1 MATLNEFWFSFNN
14 IERMS
19 NMSELIKYTLI
30 ENGLDFLL
38 SSIEDFPLD
47 KNKPDIAKKKLKYSL
62 LHLSASLEL
71 FFKKRLEKENWVY
84 IFDDMNKAD
93 KTKFGNRDF
102 KSVDLE
108 TAIQRLDK
116 ISGVQI
122 STSDKTMLNHFR
134 RKRNKLEHYD
144 FEDTITALEN
154 DIIKVVRIVVTFISN
169 NLLDTIVTK
178 GEGIIFEEIKDRL
191 RELGQYTDELTDLAR
206 KQLDNDDVSEE
217 EIVTCPHCFEE
228 FLSLA
233 PNKKGNHY
241 CYYCNWSPKNENGFK
256 EVAEAYIDKNIGSIY
271 EMKKDGDNI
280 PLYQCFECGSETLVI
295 NEEIAH
301 CFQCGEDFENI
312 DWCLN
317 CGRPMHSAGEDGI
330 LICGECFEYKM
341 SKD

>member
-1 MATLNEFWFSFNN
+1 MN
-14 IERMS
+14 
-19 NMSELIKYTLI
+19 

-47 KNKPDIAKKKLKYSL
+47 KSKPNIAKKKLKYSL
-62 LHLSASLEL
+62 IHLSASLEL
-71 FFKKRLEKENWVY
+71 FLKKRLEKESWVF

-93 KTKFGNRDF
+93 KSKFESRDF

-108 TAIQRLDK
+108 TSIQRLDK
-116 ISGVQI
+116 ISGVI
-122 STSDKTMLNHFR
+122 LSTPDKTVLNHFR

-169 NLLDTIVTK
+169 NLLDTIETR
-178 GEGIIFEEIKDRL
+178 EEEEIFQTIKARL
-191 RELGQYTDELTDLAR
+191 GELGQYTEELKDLAV
-206 KQLDNDDVSEE
+206 KQLVNDNVSES

-228 FLSLA
+228 YLSLA

-241 CYYCNWSPKNENGFK
+241 CYYCNWSPNNENGFK
-256 EVAEAYIDKNIGSIY
+256 EVAEAFIEKNIGSIY
-271 EMKKDGDNI
+271 EIMKDGDVV

-295 NEEIAH
+295 NEKIAH
-301 CFQCGEDFENI
+301 CFRCGEDFKDV
-312 DWCLN
+312 DWCFN
-317 CGRPMHSAGEDGI
+317 CGRPMHSVGEEGI
-330 LICGECFEYKM
+330 MICSECFEYKM